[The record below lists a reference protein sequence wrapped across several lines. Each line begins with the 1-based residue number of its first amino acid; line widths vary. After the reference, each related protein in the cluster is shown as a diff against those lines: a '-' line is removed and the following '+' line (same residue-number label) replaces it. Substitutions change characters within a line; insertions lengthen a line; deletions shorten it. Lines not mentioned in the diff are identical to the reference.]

1 MKKITL
7 FSLFC
12 LFLFEPVF
20 AEKSPGQI
28 EALFIWRASEEL
40 KLEGAQEKKFSQVIK
55 SLSAQ
60 KKALLSQMDSSIQ
73 KMKSQKGKE
82 LQKSLQS
89 YKESLKKYSQISIL
103 EVQKLEEILG
113 EKKLAKYLLLKSEL
127 SEKVKKILSEEK

>member
-1 MKKITL
+1 
-7 FSLFC
+7 
-12 LFLFEPVF
+12 
-20 AEKSPGQI
+20 
-28 EALFIWRASEEL
+28 
-40 KLEGAQEKKFSQVIK
+40 
-55 SLSAQ
+55 
-60 KKALLSQMDSSIQ
+60 MDSSIQ

-127 SEKVKKILSEEK
+127 SEKVKKILSEEKWTQTSPK